1 VRQPIRMARFGG
13 LSQEVSIVAVYCCA
27 CRCDGRTC
35 PRLSCRL
42 TAETR
47 SEIMMR
53 CDVSVLYVGV
63 VMAGWLAR
71 WRCCQSVV
79 SDVRRVL
86 SISVV

>member
-42 TAETR
+42 
-47 SEIMMR
+47 
-53 CDVSVLYVGV
+53 
-63 VMAGWLAR
+63 
-71 WRCCQSVV
+71 
-79 SDVRRVL
+79 
-86 SISVV
+86 